1 MMGKYQ
7 RDVPVGRQ
15 QSQMQAVQ
23 VSSTIT
29 ADLIIPHAQTKVV
42 VSCEVH
48 VTKLETARSCA
59 LLG

>member
-15 QSQMQAVQ
+15 QSQMQ

-29 ADLIIPHAQTKVV
+29 ANLIIPHAQTKVV
-42 VSCEVH
+42 VACEVH
-48 VTKLETARSCA
+48 VTELETAMSCA

>member
-15 QSQMQAVQ
+15 QSQMQ

-29 ADLIIPHAQTKVV
+29 ANLIIPHAQTKIVV
-42 VSCEVH
+42 ACEVH
-48 VTKLETARSCA
+48 VTGVETVRSCA
-59 LLG
+59 VPG